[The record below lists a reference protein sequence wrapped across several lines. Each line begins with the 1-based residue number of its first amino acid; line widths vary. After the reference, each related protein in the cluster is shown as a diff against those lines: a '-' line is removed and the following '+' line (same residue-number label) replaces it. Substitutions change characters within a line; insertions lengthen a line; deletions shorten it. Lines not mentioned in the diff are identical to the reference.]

1 MQPREV
7 NESIVTSTSV
17 LLQWDVPV
25 DPNGVVIE
33 YRVNVMA
40 ISSDPD
46 AFTSEGEGGRRRRRR
61 RRRKRTSDAGVIM
74 PCIVPG
80 GDVGVDTNITTT
92 ATSLELMNLSEC
104 Q

>member
-7 NESIVTSTSV
+7 NESTVTSTSV
-17 LLQWDVPV
+17 LLQWDVPD

-46 AFTSEGEGGRRRRRR
+46 ARRQQA
-61 RRRKRTSDAGVIM
+61 TSDAGVIM

-92 ATSLELMNLSEC
+92 ATSLELMNLSM
-104 Q
+104 QYLPSQY